1 VANQTDEEDTMLKEV
16 IYEIL
21 NASAA
26 LSVLALVLI
35 LCLAMA

>member
-1 VANQTDEEDTMLKEV
+1 MPGRKEDTMLKEA

-26 LSVLALVLI
+26 LSVLAFVLI
-35 LCLAMA
+35 LCLALA

>member
-1 VANQTDEEDTMLKEV
+1 MIRAV

-26 LSVLALVLI
+26 LSVLAFVLI